1 MPARIVCLSPYSKK
15 QVEDLLAGR
24 HAVEVVTVPDPP
36 APEAVLRECTLAEL
50 VIGDKR
56 HAHRL
61 PREVLQ
67 HMTRCLLIQMP
78 AVGYDVIDDHAA
90 ADFGI
95 AVANAAGYNRDAVA
109 DWTVM
114 AMLNLIRRG
123 SWGDRRLREGGWPKA
138 DMMGRELGA
147 LTVGIVG
154 LGNVGSALATRLFA
168 FGSRVLYADVV
179 EKSLAGVERVSF
191 EELLE
196 LADAVCVHVPL
207 SAETHHLFDAEA
219 LARMPEGAYLINASR
234 GPVVDEKAL
243 VAALESRHLGGA
255 ALDVFEQEPTPADNP
270 LRRMENVFFS
280 PHVGGATLEA
290 EARVLEVVRDNLTR
304 VLDGDEPSN
313 VVNGVRLGARLR
325 SFTPSPQPSPAHAGE
340 GDQSEFR

>member
-15 QVEDLLAGR
+15 QVEDLLAG
-24 HAVEVVTVPDPP
+24 HQAVEVVTVPDPP
-36 APEAVLRECTLAEL
+36 APEAVLEECSVAEL

-67 HMTRCLLIQMP
+67 RMTRCLLIQMP
-78 AVGYDVIDDHAA
+78 AVGYDVIDARAA
-90 ADFGI
+90 AEFGI

-114 AMLNLIRRG
+114 AILNLIRRG
-123 SWGDRRLREGGWPKA
+123 SWGDRRLRDGGWPKPE
-138 DMMGRELGA
+138 MLGRELGA

-154 LGNVGSALATRLFA
+154 LGNVGSALATRLLA

-179 EKSLAGVERVSF
+179 ERSFAGVRRVSL
-191 EELLE
+191 EDLLE
-196 LADAVCVHVPL
+196 QADVVCVHLPL
-207 SAETHHLFDAEA
+207 NEETHHLIEAEA
-219 LARMPEGAYLINASR
+219 LSRMPKGAYLINASR

-243 VAALESRHLGGA
+243 VAALESGHLGGA
-255 ALDVFEQEPTPADNP
+255 GLDVFEQEPTPTNNP
-270 LRRMENVFFS
+270 LRRMENVFLS

-290 EARVLEVVRDNLTR
+290 EARVLEVVRDNLVR
-304 VLDGDEPSN
+304 VLDGEEPSN
-313 VVNGVRLGARLR
+313 VVNGVRLGVRLR
-325 SFTPSPQPSPAHAGE
+325 
-340 GDQSEFR
+340 R